1 MRTLLLTIAISLLAD
16 FAGPTPAQDPK
27 PAPTPSPK
35 AALQPEQKSEHQADE
50 QIILKYFHS
59 ISSEEIAGW
68 MSEICSPKYN
78 GRLAG
83 TPEYLAAAE
92 WMAGKFSEWGIR
104 PAGDN
109 RSYFQWFD
117 HPYTVVNEIG
127 ELKLHFTQ
135 KDGVTITKSYEAP
148 ADFYPGMNSG
158 SGEVTAEVVWVGYGT
173 TAPELNY
180 DDYKNVDVKGKIVLM
195 NRDVPYKDPR
205 DPEYAKW
212 VKYCYHQYKA
222 ENAARHGA
230 AGMLYIDGN
239 SANPNISYIESM
251 VVTGIGPEPL
261 SDIFAGTGKDNKALL
276 EQIDRTFKP
285 ASFAT
290 GKVMTM
296 KANTTRHPEGK
307 TCNVAGIIEGTD
319 PVLKDEVIIIG
330 GHLDAVGN
338 GGGLLVSG
346 GLDNA
351 SGVIDIMAAAK
362 ALATSGI
369 SLKRTVLFLLI
380 GGEEVGL
387 LGSKH
392 YTENPIFPKEKTVT
406 YINLDM
412 VGNGTG
418 LAVSASESCQGLMEY
433 FETANEKYIHR
444 PMRTSASRGVFY
456 GRPRSDGLV
465 FLAGGFRTMNLST
478 TDGVKPVY
486 YHLPGDD
493 ETAVTPEIM
502 EDVAKLIYLSFI
514 EMANA
519 ETLGY

>member
-1 MRTLLLTIAISLLAD
+1 MRTLFLVTVLSVLTAFSSQA
-16 FAGPTPAQDPK
+16 PAQQ
-27 PAPTPSPK
+27 S
-35 AALQPEQKSEHQADE
+35 DE
-50 QIILKYFHS
+50 QLILKYFHS

-68 MSEICSPKYN
+68 MTELCSPKYN

-83 TPEYLAAAE
+83 TPEYIAAAE
-92 WMAGKFSEWGIR
+92 WAAEKMNGWGLK

-109 RSYFQWFD
+109 GSFFQWFD
-117 HPYTVVNEIG
+117 HPYTVVNDIG
-127 ELKLHFTQ
+127 SLQLHIPQ
-135 KDGVTITKSYEAP
+135 KDGYVIRKSYSAP
-148 ADFYPGMNSG
+148 EDFYPGMNSG
-158 SGEVTAEVVWVGYGT
+158 NGEVTAEVVWVGYGT

-195 NRDVPYKDPR
+195 NRDVPYKDAR
-205 DPEYAKW
+205 NPEYAKW
-212 VKYCYHQYKA
+212 VQYCYHQYKA
-222 ENAARHGA
+222 ENAVRHGA
-230 AGMLYIDGN
+230 VGMLYIDGH
-239 SANPNISYIESM
+239 SANPNISYHESLI
-251 VVTGIGPEPL
+251 VTGIGPVPL
-261 SDIFAGTGKDNKALL
+261 ADILAGLGKDNKTLL
-276 EQIDRTFKP
+276 EQIDKSFKP

-307 TCNVAGIIEGTD
+307 TCNVAGMIEGTD

-330 GHLDAVGN
+330 GHFDAVGN
-338 GGGLLVSG
+338 AGGLFVAG

-351 SGVIDIMAAAK
+351 SGSVDIMAAAK

-369 SLKRTVLFLLI
+369 KLKRTVLFLLI

-392 YTENPIFPKEKTVT
+392 YTKNPLFPKEKTVT

-418 LAVSASESCQGLMEY
+418 LAVSAPESCQGLTEY
-433 FETANEKYIHR
+433 FTKANDRYIHR
-444 PMRTSASRGVFY
+444 PMRTSTSGGSYY

-465 FLAGGFRTMNLST
+465 FLADGYRTMSLST
-478 TDGVKPVY
+478 TDGVKPVF

-502 EDVAKLIYLSFI
+502 EDVAKLIYLAFI
-514 EMANA
+514 DMANA
-519 ETLGY
+519 DTLKY

>member
-1 MRTLLLTIAISLLAD
+1 MRTLILVFVISLMSA
-16 FAGPTPAQDPK
+16 FASQAPAQQ
-27 PAPTPSPK
+27 T
-35 AALQPEQKSEHQADE
+35 DE
-50 QIILKYFHS
+50 QLLLKYFHS
-59 ISSEEIAGW
+59 VSSEEIAGW
-68 MSEICSPKYN
+68 MTEICSPKYN

-83 TPEYLAAAE
+83 TPEY
-92 WMAGKFSEWGIR
+92 MASAQWVADKLQEWGVR

-109 RSYFQWFD
+109 GSYFQWFD

-127 ELKLHFTQ
+127 SLQLHIPQ
-135 KDGVTITKSYEAP
+135 KDGTTIKKGYTAP

-180 DDYKNVDVKGKIVLM
+180 DDYKNVDVRGKIVVM
-195 NRDVPYKDPR
+195 NRDVPYKDVR
-205 DPEYAKW
+205 NPEYAKW

-230 AGMLYIDGN
+230 VGMLYIDGN
-239 SANPNISYIESM
+239 SANPNISYVEKLI
-251 VVTGIGPEPL
+251 VTGIGPEPL
-261 SDIFAGTGKDNKALL
+261 SDLFAGLGKDNKTVLD
-276 EQIDRTFKP
+276 QVDKSFRP
-285 ASFAT
+285 ASFAM
-290 GKVMTM
+290 GKTVTM
-296 KANTTRHPEGK
+296 RANTTRHPEGR
-307 TCNVAGIIEGTD
+307 TCNVVGVLGGSD

-330 GHLDAVGN
+330 AHLDAVGN
-338 GGGLLVSG
+338 AGGLLVAG

-369 SLKRTVLFLLI
+369 ELKRTVMFLLI

-387 LGSKH
+387 LGSKF
-392 YTENPIFPKEKTVT
+392 YTMNPVFPKEKTVT

-418 LAVSASESCQGLMEY
+418 LAVSASESCQGLTGY
-433 FETANEKYIHR
+433 FKDANERYIHR
-444 PMRTSASRGVFY
+444 PMRIATSRGVSY

-465 FLAGGFRTMNLST
+465 FLADGYRTMNLST

-502 EDVAKLIYLSFI
+502 EDVAKLIYLAFI

-519 ETLGY
+519 GNLNY

>member
-1 MRTLLLTIAISLLAD
+1 MRTLLLTVAILILAA
-16 FAGPTPAQDPK
+16 FTRTAPAQQ
-27 PAPTPSPK
+27 T
-35 AALQPEQKSEHQADE
+35 DE
-50 QIILKYFHS
+50 QLILKHFHS
-59 ISSEEIAGW
+59 ISSIEIAEW
-68 MSEICSPKYN
+68 MAEICSPKYN

-83 TPEYLAAAE
+83 TPEYIAAAE
-92 WMAGKFSEWGIR
+92 WMAGKFKEWGIK

-109 RSYFQWFD
+109 GSYFQWFD
-117 HPYTVVNEIG
+117 HPYTVVNEPG
-127 ELKLHFTQ
+127 ELKLQIPQ
-135 KDGVTITKSYEAP
+135 KDGVTIIKSYIAP
-148 ADFYPGMNSG
+148 EEFYPGMNSG
-158 SGEVTAEVVWVGYGT
+158 NGEVTAEVVWVGYGT

-195 NRDVPYKDPR
+195 NRDVPFKDTR

-212 VKYCYHQYKA
+212 VKYCYHHYKA

-239 SANPNISYIESM
+239 SANPNISYIENM
-251 VVTGIGPEPL
+251 VVTGIGPVVL
-261 SDIFAGTGKDNKALL
+261 SDIFAGLGKDNKTLL
-276 EQIDRTFKP
+276 DQIDKTFKP

-290 GKVMTM
+290 GKIMTM
-296 KANTTRHPEGK
+296 RANTTRHPEGK
-307 TCNVAGIIEGTD
+307 TCNVAGMIEGTD
-319 PVLKDEVIIIG
+319 PKLKEEVIIIG

-338 GGGLLVSG
+338 AGGLLVAG

-362 ALATSGI
+362 ALAASGI
-369 SLKRTVLFLLI
+369 KMKRTVLFLLI

-387 LGSKH
+387 LGSKF
-392 YTENPIFPKEKTVT
+392 YTRNPIFPKDKTVT

-418 LAVSASESCQGLMEY
+418 LAVSASESCQGLLEY
-433 FETANEKYIHR
+433 FINANNKYIHR
-444 PMRTSASRGVFY
+444 PMRTSTSRGVFY

-465 FLAGGFRTMNLST
+465 FQADGFRTMNLST
-478 TDGVKPVY
+478 TEGVKPVY

-493 ETAVTPEIM
+493 ATAVTPEIM

-519 ETLGY
+519 ETLKY

>member
-1 MRTLLLTIAISLLAD
+1 
-16 FAGPTPAQDPK
+16 
-27 PAPTPSPK
+27 
-35 AALQPEQKSEHQADE
+35 
-50 QIILKYFHS
+50 
-59 ISSEEIAGW
+59 
-68 MSEICSPKYN
+68 
-78 GRLAG
+78 
-83 TPEYLAAAE
+83 
-92 WMAGKFSEWGIR
+92 
-104 PAGDN
+104 
-109 RSYFQWFD
+109 
-117 HPYTVVNEIG
+117 VNEIG
-127 ELKLHFTQ
+127 SLQLHLSQ
-135 KDGVTITKSYEAP
+135 KDGSVIKKSYTAP

-158 SGEVTAEVVWVGYGT
+158 NGEVTAEVVWVGYGT

-180 DDYKNVDVKGKIVLM
+180 DDYKNVDVRGKIVMM
-195 NRDVPYKDPR
+195 NRDVPFKDVR

-222 ENAARHGA
+222 ENAAKHGA
-230 AGMLYIDGN
+230 VGMLYIDGN
-239 SANPNISYIESM
+239 SANPNISYMENM

-261 SDIFAGTGKDNKALL
+261 ADIFAGLGKDNKTLL
-276 EQIDRTFKP
+276 DQVDKTFKP

-290 GKVMTM
+290 GKTVTM
-296 KANTTRHPEGK
+296 KANTTRHPEGR
-307 TCNVAGIIEGTD
+307 TCNVAGMIEGTD
-319 PVLKDEVIIIG
+319 PRLKDEVIIIG

-338 GGGLLVSG
+338 AGGLFVAG
-346 GLDNA
+346 GFDNA

-362 ALATSGI
+362 ALAASGI
-369 SLKRTVLFLLI
+369 RLKRTVLFLLI

-387 LGSKH
+387 LGSKY
-392 YTENPIFPKEKTVT
+392 YTKNPIFPKEKTVT

-418 LAVSASESCQGLMEY
+418 LAVSASETCKGLTEY
-433 FETANEKYIHR
+433 FKKANSTYIHR
-444 PMRTSASRGVFY
+444 PMRVSTSGGMFY

-465 FLAGGFRTMNLST
+465 FLADGYRTMNIST

-519 ETLGY
+519 ESLVF

>member
-1 MRTLLLTIAISLLAD
+1 MRTILLALAISLLAA
-16 FAGPTPAQDPK
+16 FSSQAPAQE
-27 PAPTPSPK
+27 T
-35 AALQPEQKSEHQADE
+35 EE
-50 QIILKYFHS
+50 QILLRHFHS

-68 MSEICSPKYN
+68 MTEICSPKYN

-83 TPEYLAAAE
+83 TPEYLASAE
-92 WMAGKFSEWGIR
+92 WLAAKMKEWGIK

-109 RSYFQWFD
+109 GSYFQWFD
-117 HPYTVVNEIG
+117 HPYTVVNEVG
-127 ELKLHFTQ
+127 TLQLHLPQ
-135 KDGVTITKSYEAP
+135 KDGSVIIKTYNAP

-158 SGEVTAEVVWVGYGT
+158 NGEVAAEVVWVGYGT

-180 DDYKNVDVKGKIVLM
+180 DDYKNVDVKGKIVVM
-195 NRDVPYKDPR
+195 NRDVPFKDVR

-239 SANPNISYIESM
+239 SANPNISYIENM
-251 VVTGIGPEPL
+251 IVTGIGPDPL
-261 SDIFAGTGKDNKALL
+261 SDLFAGLGKDNKTL
-276 EQIDRTFKP
+276 IDQVDKSFKP
-285 ASFAT
+285 ASFSM
-290 GKVMTM
+290 GKTVTM
-296 KANTTRHPEGK
+296 KANTTRRPEGR
-307 TCNVAGIIEGTD
+307 TCNVAGMIEGTD
-319 PVLKDEVIIIG
+319 PELKNEVIIIG

-338 GGGLLVSG
+338 AGGLLVAG
-346 GLDNA
+346 GFDNA

-362 ALATSGI
+362 ALAASGI
-369 SLKRTVLFLLI
+369 KMKRTVLFLLI

-387 LGSKH
+387 LGSKF
-392 YTENPIFPKEKTVT
+392 YTKNPVFPKDKTVT

-418 LAVSASESCQGLMEY
+418 LGVSASETCNGLTEY
-433 FETANEKYIHR
+433 FQNANNRYIHR
-444 PMRTSASRGVFY
+444 PMRVSASGGIFY

-465 FLAGGFRTMNLST
+465 FLADGYRTMTLST

-519 ETLGY
+519 ETLNY

>member
-1 MRTLLLTIAISLLAD
+1 MRFSYLLLVLILGICTSIQSD
-16 FAGPTPAQDPK
+16 AQ
-27 PAPTPSPK
+27 SP
-35 AALQPEQKSEHQADE
+35 DE
-50 QIILKYFHS
+50 QLLLKNFHS

-68 MSEICSPKYN
+68 MAEICSPKYN

-83 TPEYLAAAE
+83 TPEYIASAE
-92 WMAGKFSEWGIR
+92 WMAEKFREWGVK

-109 RSYFQWFD
+109 GSYFQWFD

-127 ELKLHFTQ
+127 SLQLHLPQ
-135 KDGVTITKSYEAP
+135 KDGSVIKKSYTAP

-158 SGEVTAEVVWVGYGT
+158 NGEVTAEVVWVGYGT

-180 DDYKNVDVKGKIVLM
+180 DDYKNVDVRGKIVMM
-195 NRDVPYKDPR
+195 NRDVPFKDVR

-222 ENAARHGA
+222 ENAAKHGA
-230 AGMLYIDGN
+230 VGMLYIDGN
-239 SANPNISYIESM
+239 SANPNISYMENM

-261 SDIFAGTGKDNKALL
+261 ADIFAGLGKNNKALL
-276 EQIDRTFKP
+276 DQVDKTFKP

-290 GKVMTM
+290 GKTVTM
-296 KANTTRHPEGK
+296 KANTTRHPEGR
-307 TCNVAGIIEGTD
+307 TCNVAGMIEGTD
-319 PVLKDEVIIIG
+319 PRLKDEVIIIG

-338 GGGLLVSG
+338 AGGLFVAG
-346 GLDNA
+346 GFDNA

-362 ALATSGI
+362 ALAASGI
-369 SLKRTVLFLLI
+369 RLKRTVLFLLI

-387 LGSKH
+387 LGSKY
-392 YTENPIFPKEKTVT
+392 YTKNPIFPKEKTVT

-418 LAVSASESCQGLMEY
+418 LAVSASETCKGLTEY
-433 FETANEKYIHR
+433 FKKANSTYIHR
-444 PMRTSASRGVFY
+444 PMRVSTSGGMFY

-465 FLAGGFRTMNLST
+465 FLADGYRTMNIST

-519 ETLGY
+519 ESLAF

>member
-1 MRTLLLTIAISLLAD
+1 MRILLLALILSVLTAFSGQA
-16 FAGPTPAQDPK
+16 PAQQ
-27 PAPTPSPK
+27 S
-35 AALQPEQKSEHQADE
+35 DE
-50 QIILKYFHS
+50 QLILKHFHS

-68 MSEICSPKYN
+68 MAELCSPKYN

-83 TPEYLAAAE
+83 TPEYIAAAE
-92 WMAGKFSEWGIR
+92 WAADLMNGWGLK

-109 RSYFQWFD
+109 GSFFQWFD
-117 HPYTVVNEIG
+117 HPYTVVNDIG
-127 ELKLHFTQ
+127 SLQLHIPQ
-135 KDGVTITKSYEAP
+135 KDGYVIRKSYSAP
-148 ADFYPGMNSG
+148 QDFYPGMNSG
-158 SGEVTAEVVWVGYGT
+158 NGEVTAEVVWVGYGT

-195 NRDVPYKDPR
+195 NRDVPFKDVR
-205 DPEYAKW
+205 DPEYARW

-230 AGMLYIDGN
+230 VGMLYIDGN
-239 SANPNISYIESM
+239 SANPNISYHENLI
-251 VVTGIGPEPL
+251 VTGIGPVPL
-261 SDIFAGTGKDNKALL
+261 ADILAGTGKDNKTLL
-276 EQIDRTFKP
+276 EQIDKSFRP

-290 GKVMTM
+290 GKVITM
-296 KANTTRHPEGK
+296 KANTTRHPEGR
-307 TCNVAGIIEGTD
+307 TCNVAAMIEGTD

-330 GHLDAVGN
+330 GHFDAVGN
-338 GGGLLVSG
+338 AGGLFVAG
-346 GLDNA
+346 GFDNA
-351 SGVIDIMAAAK
+351 SGSVDIMAAAK
-362 ALATSGI
+362 ALASSGI
-369 SLKRTVLFLLI
+369 RLKRSVLFLLI

-392 YTENPIFPKEKTVT
+392 YTKHPLFPKEKTVT

-418 LAVSASESCQGLMEY
+418 LAVSASESCQGLTEY
-433 FETANEKYIHR
+433 FTKANDRYIHR
-444 PMRTSASRGVFY
+444 PMRTSASRGSFY

-465 FLAGGFRTMNLST
+465 FLADGFRTMSLST
-478 TDGVKPVY
+478 TDAVKPVF

-502 EDVAKLIYLSFI
+502 EDVAKLIYLAFI

-519 ETLGY
+519 DTLSY

>member
-1 MRTLLLTIAISLLAD
+1 MRFAYLLLVLILGIC
-16 FAGPTPAQDPK
+16 TPIPSDAQS
-27 PAPTPSPK
+27 T
-35 AALQPEQKSEHQADE
+35 DE
-50 QIILKYFHS
+50 QLLLKHFHS

-68 MSEICSPKYN
+68 MTEICSPKYN

-83 TPEYLAAAE
+83 TPEYIASAE
-92 WMAGKFSEWGIR
+92 WIAEKFREWGVK

-109 RSYFQWFD
+109 GSYFQWFD

-127 ELKLHFTQ
+127 SLQLHIPQ
-135 KDGVTITKSYEAP
+135 KDGSVIKKSYTAP

-158 SGEVTAEVVWVGYGT
+158 NGEVTAEVVWVGYGT

-180 DDYKNVDVKGKIVLM
+180 DDYKNVDVRGKIVLM
-195 NRDVPYKDPR
+195 NRDVPFKDVR
-205 DPEYAKW
+205 NPEYAKW

-222 ENAARHGA
+222 GNAAEHGA
-230 AGMLYIDGN
+230 IGMLYIDGN
-239 SANPNISYIESM
+239 SANPNISYIENL

-261 SDIFAGTGKDNKALL
+261 ADIFAGLGKDNKTLL
-276 EQIDRTFKP
+276 DQVDKTFKP

-290 GKVMTM
+290 GKTVTM
-296 KANTTRHPEGK
+296 KANTTRHPEGR
-307 TCNVAGIIEGTD
+307 TCNVVGMIEGSN
-319 PVLKDEVIIIG
+319 PKLKEEVIIVG

-338 GGGLLVSG
+338 AGGLLVAG

-369 SLKRTVLFLLI
+369 RLKRTVLFLLI

-392 YTENPIFPKEKTVT
+392 YTKNPIFPKEKTVT

-418 LAVSASESCQGLMEY
+418 LAVSASETCKGLTEY
-433 FETANEKYIHR
+433 FKKANSTYIHR
-444 PMRTSASRGVFY
+444 PMRISTSGGMFY

-465 FLAGGFRTMNLST
+465 FLADGYRTMNIST

-519 ETLGY
+519 ESLTF

>member
-1 MRTLLLTIAISLLAD
+1 MRTLLLVLIISLLTA
-16 FAGPTPAQDPK
+16 FTGQK
-27 PAPTPSPK
+27 PPQQT
-35 AALQPEQKSEHQADE
+35 DE
-50 QIILKYFHS
+50 QLMLKYFHS
-59 ISSEEIAGW
+59 INSLEINEW
-68 MSEICSPKYN
+68 MEEICSPKYN

-83 TPEYLAAAE
+83 TPEYLAAAQ
-92 WMAGKFSEWGIR
+92 WMADKFSEWGIR

-109 RSYFQWFD
+109 GTYFQWFD
-117 HPYTVVNEIG
+117 HPYTRVNETG
-127 ELKLHFTQ
+127 ELQLHIPQ
-135 KDGVTITKSYEAP
+135 KGGVTIRKHYTAP

-180 DDYKNVDVKGKIVLM
+180 DDYKNIDVKGKIVLM
-195 NRDVPYKDPR
+195 NRDVPYKDVR
-205 DPEYAKW
+205 NPEYTRW
-212 VKYCYHQYKA
+212 LPYCYHQYKV

-230 AGMLYIDGN
+230 AGMLYIDGA
-239 SANPNISYIESM
+239 SANPNISYVEDL

-261 SDIFAGTGKDNKALL
+261 ADIFAGLGKDNKTLTD
-276 EQIDRTFKP
+276 QIDKSFKP

-296 KANTTRHPEGK
+296 RANTTRHPEGK
-307 TCNVAGIIEGTD
+307 TCNVAGMIEGSD
-319 PVLKDEVIIIG
+319 PKLKDEVIIIG

-338 GGGLLVSG
+338 AGGLLVPG

-362 ALATSGI
+362 ALAQSGI
-369 SLKRTVLFLLI
+369 RMKRTVLFLLI

-387 LGSKH
+387 LGSRF
-392 YTENPIFPKEKTVT
+392 YTKNPIFPKEKTVT

-418 LAVSASESCQGLMEY
+418 LAVSAAQSCAGLTEY
-433 FETANEKYIHR
+433 FRNANEKYIHR
-444 PMRTSASRGVFY
+444 PMRISTSAGGEFY

-465 FLAGGFRTMNLST
+465 FQAEGFRTMSLST
-478 TDGVKPVY
+478 TNGVKPVY

-493 ETAVTPEIM
+493 ASAVTPDIM

-519 ETLGY
+519 DKLNF

>member
-1 MRTLLLTIAISLLAD
+1 MRFPIIFHVLLFCFGISMAS
-16 FAGPTPAQDPK
+16 FAQGDDQV
-27 PAPTPSPK
+27 
-35 AALQPEQKSEHQADE
+35 
-50 QIILKYFHS
+50 ILRHFNS

-68 MSEICSPKYN
+68 MTEICSPKYN

-83 TPEYLAAAE
+83 TPEYLASAE
-92 WMAGKFSEWGIR
+92 WLAAKFSEWGIR

-109 RSYFQWFD
+109 SSYFQWFD

-127 ELKLHFTQ
+127 TLQLHLPQ
-135 KDGVTITKSYEAP
+135 KDGSVIKKTYSAP

-158 SGEVTAEVVWVGYGT
+158 NGEVTAEVVWVGYGT

-195 NRDVPYKDPR
+195 NRDVPFKDVR

-239 SANPNISYIESM
+239 SANPNISYIDNLI
-251 VVTGIGPEPL
+251 VTGIGPEPL
-261 SDIFAGTGKDNKALL
+261 ADLFAGLGKENKILTN
-276 EQIDRTFKP
+276 QIDKTFKP

-307 TCNVAGIIEGTD
+307 TCNVAGMIEGSD
-319 PVLKDEVIIIG
+319 PKLKNEVIIIG
-330 GHLDAVGN
+330 AHLDAVGN
-338 GGGLLVSG
+338 AGGLLVDG

-351 SGVIDIMAAAK
+351 SGVIDIMAAAR
-362 ALATSGI
+362 ALAASGI
-369 SLKRTVLFLLI
+369 KMKRTILFLLI

-387 LGSKH
+387 LGSKY
-392 YTENPIFPKEKTVT
+392 YTENPVFPKEKTVT

-418 LAVSASESCQGLMEY
+418 LGVSASESCSGLTEY
-433 FETANEKYIHR
+433 FKNANNRYIHR
-444 PMRTSASRGVFY
+444 PMKISASGGNFY

-465 FLAGGFRTMNLST
+465 FLAAGYRTMNLSA

-519 ETLGY
+519 ETLNY